1 MATIT
6 SAAIGNWSAG
16 ATWVGGVAP
25 TTGDTAILAHNVTVD
40 VNVSVGTSPNDST
53 TAAITLNTG
62 RTLTIAAG
70 VTLTCLGNQSWT
82 SGAGLVMGAGS
93 QLVFDNSAS
102 GGSPV
107 YRIIGSG
114 VYTLNAVGTSGS
126 PCGISAIAGQSWE
139 FWNGSTRYIAFSAV
153 TATSCAFTRMAVGSQ
168 AGFQVFSGTTAV
180 LNCTFDGGGT
190 THFYSTSGSVTLT
203 VDGCRWQN
211 GSYSANGAIK
221 LELATAR
228 SSGTRRF
235 NGNVVDGAFTYV
247 SKDFTIQGNY
257 FRGILPI
264 ASSSY
269 SWASFRLNFVHATG
283 TENSGNGQ
291 NAFGASRNYWV
302 VDNSTGNGHFVSALA
317 LTVDCLIEQN
327 VFEAQYPDLVDT
339 GDCVIVNAGATSGSY
354 KVKLRNNITVPA
366 SAGQQ
371 TGQLLTI
378 YNNATSVSEH
388 ERNTVNVND
397 TSIVGVGKRAAFAFA
412 EAGNGASGQIAV
424 LKGNLVHGTSAS
436 QGFIAE
442 RIQGTVK
449 DIITAAGAD
458 YNWRYNTSD
467 GDNGRGYTDRGGNAD
482 LWTAGNAAAAGVDNN
497 QGSGDPGFVA
507 VTRTSVSWAVARGY
521 GSAFTDV
528 VTAIKAVPSRTADLI
543 NYIFEGNKPTAAGCR
558 NAAHDGACVGAANWH
573 DVTRSLTAMQATVT
587 ELSTNWLT

>member
-40 VNVSVGTSPNDST
+40 VNVSVGTSPNNST

-62 RTLTIAAG
+62 RTLTIAPG
-70 VTLTCLGNQSWT
+70 VTLTCLGNQSWA

-107 YRIIGSG
+107 YRIIGSNT
-114 VYTLNAVGTSGS
+114 YTLSVVGTSGS
-126 PCGISAIAGQSWE
+126 PCGISALGGQSWE
-139 FWNGSTRYIAFSAV
+139 FFNGASRYIAWSSL
-153 TATSCAFTRMAVGSQ
+153 TATYCTFTRMGGAQS
-168 AGFQVFSGTTAV
+168 GFQVFSGTSAFS
-180 LNCTFDGGGT
+180 NCTFANSREVLFFGT
-190 THFYSTSGSVTLT
+190 STSATLT
-203 VDGCRWQN
+203 VDNCTWTAGN
-211 GSYSANGAIK
+211 YPSGSAVNLQLSGT
-221 LELATAR
+221 L

-235 NGNVVDGAFTYV
+235 NGNVLDSGFTYL
-247 SKDFTIQGNY
+247 SRGFTIQGNY
-257 FRGILPI
+257 FRGILPL
-264 ASSSY
+264 ANSAY
-269 SWASFRLNFVHATG
+269 TWASFRLNFVHGTG
-283 TENSGNGQ
+283 NENGGNGQ
-291 NAFGASRNYWV
+291 NVLNDVIRNYWV
-302 VDNSTGNGHFVSALA
+302 IDDANPHFISATALQTSTN
-317 LTVDCLIEQN
+317 TLIAQN
-327 VFEAQYPDLVDT
+327 VFESQGTDTVDT
-339 GDCVIVNAGATSGSY
+339 GDCVILNSGATAGTNRII
-354 KVKLRNNITVPA
+354 VRNNITVPA
-366 SAGQQ
+366 PAGQQ

-378 YNNATSVSEH
+378 YNNNTSVSEH

-397 TSIVGVGKRAAFAFA
+397 SSSGVGKRAAFAFA

-442 RIQGTVK
+442 RIQGTVN

-467 GDNGRGYTDRGGNAD
+467 GDNGRGYTDRGGNNN
-482 LWTAGNAAAAGVDNN
+482 LWAAGNAAAAGVDNN

-521 GSAFTDV
+521 GSAFADV
-528 VTAIKAVPSRTADLI
+528 VAAIKAVPSRTADLI
-543 NYIFEGNKPTAAGCR
+543 NYIFEGNKPSAAGCR

-573 DVTRSLTAMQATVT
+573 DATRSLTAMQATVT

>member
-53 TAAITLNTG
+53 TAAITLNAS

-82 SGAGLVMGAGS
+82 NGAGLVMGTGS

-114 VYTLNAVGTSGS
+114 IYTLSAVGTSGS
-126 PCGISAIAGQSWE
+126 PCGISAMSGQSWE
-139 FWNGSTRYIAFSAV
+139 FWNGSARYIAFSAV

-211 GSYSANGAIK
+211 GNYGVNGAIR
-221 LELATAR
+221 LELATTL

-235 NGNVVDGAFTYV
+235 SGNVLDGAFTYV
-247 SKDFTIQGNY
+247 SKSFTIQGNY
-257 FRGILPI
+257 FRGILPV

-269 SWASFRLNFVHATG
+269 SWASFRLNFVHGTG
-283 TENSGNGQ
+283 SENSGNGQ
-291 NAFGASRNYWV
+291 NVLNDAIRNYWV
-302 VDNSTGNGHFVSALA
+302 VDAANPHFISATALQTSTN
-317 LTVDCLIEQN
+317 TLIAQN
-327 VFEAQYPDLVDT
+327 VFESQGTDTVDT
-339 GDCVIVNAGATSGSY
+339 GDCVILNSGATAGSNRIL
-354 KVKLRNNITVPA
+354 VRNNITVPA
-366 SAGQQ
+366 PAGQQ

-424 LKGNLVHGTSAS
+424 LKGNLVHGTSPS

-449 DIITAAGAD
+449 DIITAASAD

-467 GDNGRGYTDRGGNAD
+467 GDNGRGYTDRGGNND

-507 VTRTSVSWAVARGY
+507 VTRTSVSWVAARGY
-521 GSAFTDV
+521 GSTFADV
-528 VTAIKAVPSRTADLI
+528 VTAIKAAPSRTADLI

-558 NAAHDGACVGAANWH
+558 NASFDGACVGAANWE
-573 DVTRSLTAMQATVT
+573 DTSRNLNPMQVTVA
-587 ELSTNWLT
+587 ELASEWL